1 MVFKLRFTMN
11 KNFAPLLLIVFVA
24 CSDMQEKNNTSSS
37 AQAPAAYIPPVSVL
51 LDTTP
56 PPVRVELKN
65 VPPPRVVTITKS
77 GAGGYSIHS
86 NEKNGQTTFTPP
98 VTTDVAEPMAHF
110 TNFTTEQGLLSN
122 TIYCSYRDSKNNI
135 WFGSTLGATR
145 YDGTR
150 FTNFGIDQGVEG
162 VKSILE
168 DNEGNI
174 WFGSEWT
181 GAIRYDGKKFTTF
194 GMNEGMADNVVY
206 SIAKDK
212 NGHIWFGTNKGGVS
226 RYDGKVFTTF
236 DTSNGLPNNNVNQI
250 TTDHHGN
257 IWFATIGG
265 GIAKYDGKN
274 FKTISTK
281 EGLPENNIISIKE
294 DSKGNIWLGTFNGIV
309 RFNPAESAEN
319 GTIEKNEYK
328 FRTFTIEDGFINSLV
343 PFIHEDFVGIIWFGT
358 IGKGLGRFDPDE
370 EGKSTAFTYLT
381 TEQGLVNDNIYGI
394 TIDKLQNLWI
404 GTNGGGVSRFNGS
417 KFMYYTP
424 RQGLASNTVDGITE
438 DRLGYIWL
446 GVRDGGVNCYDGK
459 KITNYTSEQGLG
471 SDIIYTIYTDRNGNI
486 WFASWEGGVTQFK
499 RKPDGTSVSLTN
511 YTTKQGLPHNSI
523 LNITEDSKGN
533 LWFSTWE
540 DGVSMFDGKSFTSFS
555 TQQGLANNSVCT
567 MAEGP
572 DGSMWFGTVGFGVSR
587 YDGTKFTTYTSK
599 QGLAD
604 NNVTKIL
611 KDRSGMLWFA
621 TYNAI
626 SRYDGSE
633 FISFK
638 NLQRDASD
646 QVFEITEDS
655 DGVIWLGTDI
665 GFIGLNFI
673 MPETVPDAGKIKGA
687 GLLSVKNEELK
698 KYLPAF
704 ELYNSK
710 NGYPIKSVNS
720 NSLTFTKT
728 GLPVGVKGKKS
739 LIWAANDAGNII
751 RFDPV
756 VTKRM
761 DSLSP
766 EVFIHALRIDN
777 ANINWYGLKDV
788 SDSLFTAQQEGI
800 IYGKPLAREMRDS
813 LIQKF
818 SDIQFDSITPHYQVP
833 QKLVLPYDHNRLS
846 FDFGARETNRPF
858 MVRYQYMLDGYDK
871 EWSPVTEKTSA
882 AYEYLS
888 EGSYTFKLKARS
900 PEGIWN
906 EPLEYTFKVL
916 PPWYR
921 SWWAYIFYALG
932 IIASITAIVRWRTR
946 NLLHQRSQLEEKISQ
961 RTQQLE
967 HKSSELEKSL
977 NNLKATQNQL
987 IQSEKMAS
995 LGELTA
1001 GIAHEIQNP
1010 LNFVNNFSEVS
1021 SELVSELK
1029 AELKSGNI
1037 KEAIEITDDIDQNLA
1052 KINHHGKRADS
1063 IVKGMLQHSRTSAG
1077 QKEPTNINTL
1087 ADEYVRL
1094 AFQGMRAKDKTFN
1107 TKLETDFDENI
1118 GQINIIPQDIGRVL
1132 LNLYNNAFYA
1142 VTEKQKLSIEGYEP
1156 TISVRTRKVNS
1167 EVEISVAD
1175 NGIGIPEKVLDKVF
1189 QPFFTTK
1196 PTGQGTGLGLSLSYD
1211 IIKAHQGK
1219 ISIKNTPGAGAE
1231 FIISLPITA

>member
-1 MVFKLRFTMN
+1 MVFKLRFTMK
-11 KNFAPLLLIVFVA
+11 KNFFPLLLIVFVA
-24 CSDMQEKNNTSSS
+24 CSVKQEKNNASSS
-37 AQAPAAYIPPVSVL
+37 VQTPTAYVPPVSVL

-65 VPPPRVVTITKS
+65 APPPRVVTITKA
-77 GAGGYSIHS
+77 GAGGYRIHS
-86 NEKNGQTTFTPP
+86 NEENGQTRFTPP

-110 TNFTTEQGLLSN
+110 TNFSTEQGLPTN
-122 TIYCSYRDSKNNI
+122 TIYCSYVDSKNNI
-135 WFGSTLGATR
+135 WFGTTIGATR

-150 FTNFGIDQGVEG
+150 FTNFGFDQGVEG
-162 VKSILE
+162 IKSILE
-168 DNEGNI
+168 DNDGNI

-194 GMNEGMADNVVY
+194 GMSEGLADNIVY

-212 NGHIWFGTNKGGVS
+212 KGHLWFGTNKGGVS

-236 DTSNGLPNNNVNQI
+236 DTSNGLANNNVNQI
-250 TTDHHGN
+250 TTDRHGN
-257 IWFATIGG
+257 LWFATIGG
-265 GIAKYDGKN
+265 GISKYDGN
-274 FKTISTK
+274 SFKTISTK
-281 EGLPENNIISIKE
+281 EGLPENNVISIKE

-319 GTIEKNEYK
+319 GALEKKQDK
-328 FRTFTIEDGFINSLV
+328 FRTYKIQDGFKNS
-343 PFIHEDFVGIIWFGT
+343 PITYIQEDHFGKIWFGT

-370 EGKSTAFTYLT
+370 EGKSTAFTYLA
-381 TEQGLVNDNIYGI
+381 TEQGLVNDNINGI
-394 TIDKLQNLWI
+394 MIDKLQNLWI

-417 KFMYYTP
+417 KFKYFTP
-424 RQGLASNTVDGITE
+424 RQGLARNTVYGISE
-438 DRLGYIWL
+438 DSLGRIWL
-446 GVRDGGVNCYDGK
+446 AVREGGVNCYDGK
-459 KITNYTSEQGLG
+459 KITNYTSKQGLG
-471 SDIIYTIYTDRNGNI
+471 ADLVYTIYTERNGDI
-486 WFASWEGGVTQFK
+486 WFASWEGGLTHFK

-511 YTTKQGLPHNSI
+511 YTTLQGLPHNTI
-523 LNITEDSKGN
+523 QNIMEDSKGN

-540 DGVSMFDGKSFTSFS
+540 DGVSMFNGKSFTSFS

-587 YDGTKFTTYTSK
+587 YDGTKFTTYTTA

-604 NNVTKIL
+604 NNITRIL
-611 KDRSGMLWFA
+611 KDKSGMLWFA
-621 TYNAI
+621 TFNGI
-626 SRYDGSE
+626 SRFDGSG
-633 FISFK
+633 FVSFN
-638 NLQRDASD
+638 NLQRDVSD
-646 QVFEITEDS
+646 QVIGIAEDS
-655 DGVIWLGTDI
+655 DGVIWLGTEI

-673 MPETVPDAGKIKGA
+673 IPETMHDAGKIKGA
-687 GLLSVKNEELK
+687 GLLAVKNEELK

-710 NGYPIKSVNS
+710 NGYPIKSVNAH
-720 NSLTFTKT
+720 SLTFTKS
-728 GLPVGVKGKKS
+728 GLPYGDKAEKS

-756 VTKRM
+756 ATKKM

-766 EVFIHALRIDN
+766 EVFIHTLRIDN
-777 ANINWYGLKDV
+777 AIINWYGLKEA
-788 SDSLFTAQQEGI
+788 SDSLLTAQQEGI
-800 IYGKPLAREMRDS
+800 VYGKPLAREVRDS
-813 LIQKF
+813 LLQKF
-818 SDIQFDSITPHYQVP
+818 SNIQFDSITPHYQVP
-833 QKLVLPYDHNRLS
+833 QNLVLPYDHNRLS
-846 FDFGARETNRPF
+846 FDFGARETNLPF
-858 MVRYQYMLDGYDK
+858 LVRYQYMLDGYDE

-882 AYEYLS
+882 AYEYLK

-921 SWWAYIFYALG
+921 SWWAYVFYALG
-932 IIASITAIVRWRTR
+932 IVTSIAAIVRWRTR
-946 NLLHQRSQLEEKISQ
+946 NLLHQKKQLEEKISQ

-967 HKSSELEKSL
+967 IKSSELEKSL

-1021 SELVSELK
+1021 SELVTELK

-1037 KEAIEITDDIDQNLA
+1037 KEAIDITDDLDQNLA

-1077 QKEPTNINTL
+1077 QQEPTNINALT
-1087 ADEYVRL
+1087 DEYLRL
-1094 AFQGMRAKDKTFN
+1094 AFQGMRAKDKNFN
-1107 TKLETDFDENI
+1107 TSLETDFDETI
-1118 GQINIIPQDIGRVL
+1118 GKVNIIPQDIGRVL

-1142 VTEKQKLSIEGYEP
+1142 VAEKQKLSNEAYQP
-1156 TISVRTRKVNS
+1156 TVSVRTKKVNG

-1175 NGIGIPEKVLDKVF
+1175 NGNGIPEKVLDKVF

-1219 ISIKNTPGAGAE
+1219 ISVRNTPGSGAE
-1231 FIISLPITA
+1231 FIISLPVD